1 MGYSARHS
9 YQMTPQQHAMT
20 PQRQQSA
27 AAAAAAAA
35 EILSAEVDDIR

>member
-1 MGYSARHS
+1 
-9 YQMTPQQHAMT
+9 MTPQQHAMT